1 MTLLFHPREAVE
13 HRAIAAL
20 RCIDGATRIPI
31 DGPLEVEVAR
41 STVRRNRS
49 GLYVI
54 ASAAALPGFD
64 AAFPQQPV
72 DPPVGSLSLRAVLR
86 DPSGRYLPRSAS
98 IALPRDP
105 APANAAQPTSL
116 FRPLD
121 LAMYAGSA
129 APTEVNWSLL
139 RVSVSDGTHGDA
151 LGGVLLRVLQGTVV
165 LARGM
170 TDWRGEALVAI
181 PGVPVTTWSDD
192 PGAVVVD
199 AINAQLEVTAETAA
213 LQRIAVVDVR
223 AGRAPASLP
232 VSDPD
237 ALEAATGPGFHRQA
251 QAVVLRAGRSQ
262 VISFPV
268 VLP

>member
-1 MTLLFHPREAVE
+1 MTMLFHPREPVE
-13 HRAIAAL
+13 QSAIAAL
-20 RCIDGATRIPI
+20 RCIDGATRVPI
-31 DGPLEVEVAR
+31 DGPLDVEVAR

-64 AAFPQQPV
+64 AAFPQQPA
-72 DPPVGSLSLRAVLR
+72 DPPIGSLSLRAVLR
-86 DPSGRYLPRSAS
+86 DPTGRYLPRSAS

-105 APANAAQPTSL
+105 SPANAAQASSL

-129 APTEVNWSLL
+129 APTEVNWSVL
-139 RVSVSDGTHGDA
+139 RVSVSDSASGDA
-151 LGGVLLRVLQGTVV
+151 LGGVLLRVLQGAVV

-170 TDWRGEALVAI
+170 TDWRGEALVAV

-192 PGAVVVD
+192 PNAVVVD
-199 AINAQLEVTAETAA
+199 AINAQLDVTADTTA
-213 LQRIAVVDVR
+213 LQRVAIADVR
-223 AGRAPASLP
+223 AGRPPASPP

-237 ALEAATGPGFHRQA
+237 ALEAAAGPGFRRQVL
-251 QAVVLRAGRSQ
+251 AVVLRAGRSQ
-262 VISFPV
+262 AIPFSV